1 MAQDRLTAIG
11 EFAECLDHSPD
22 LESSL
27 GQAHHDAERAAG
39 EFLAVATVAHTDE
52 LRCRIRCIAN
62 RATNSLAAVYD
73 RHDHSDLANAYRAW
87 LYDDVVGHL
96 NSLS

>member
-1 MAQDRLTAIG
+1 MAQDRLAAIG

-39 EFLAVATVAHTDE
+39 EFFAVATVAHTDE
-52 LRCRIRCIAN
+52 FWCRFRCIAN
-62 RATNSLAAVYD
+62 RATKAAAIQFAHLLLPPIS
-73 RHDHSDLANAYRAW
+73 RPAILRRSRSAAPTPRAFR
-87 LYDDVVGHL
+87 
-96 NSLS
+96 